1 MRQDSLIQDVVRILD
16 QTEWRHAAF
25 PGHCFDLVG
34 EQEGNA
40 VLLKALPNVDSATR
54 ETSEEMRQA
63 AAFLGAS
70 PLIVGEK
77 NQRGELEKKV
87 VYERYGI
94 PTISAE
100 TLEEYLRLR
109 HGPIIV
115 NTRGGHYASIDPE
128 KLEEKRKEAGYSV
141 NGLAKEIGVSTRTVL
156 NYREQGRAQIRTAKR
171 LEAVLGPV
179 WAEIDLLEQAE
190 PRQGRPNNRIAKRLL
205 RIGFD
210 ASGFAKAPFD
220 AAARDRGDRF
230 VAKEDEKRTDERL
243 LRFLQDVQDLVDS
256 VPFMVTEHREDYA
269 IPSVTKKR
277 LRTVDGKEEL
287 KEAVRA
293 GA

>member
-1 MRQDSLIQDVVRILD
+1 MRQESLIQDVVRILD
-16 QTEWRHAAF
+16 QTQWRHAAF
-25 PGHCFDLVG
+25 PGPCFDLVG
-34 EQEGNA
+34 EQEGDA
-40 VLLKALPNVDSATR
+40 VLLKALPNVDSATK

-77 NQRGELEKKV
+77 NGRGELEKKV

-100 TLEEYLRLR
+100 TLEEYLRLQ

-115 NTRGGHYASIDPE
+115 NTRGGHYVSVDRE

-141 NGLAKEIGVSTRTVL
+141 NALAKEIGVSTRTVL
-156 NYREQGRAQIRTAKR
+156 NYREQGRAEIRTAER

-179 WAEIDLLEQAE
+179 WAEIDLLERKAVA
-190 PRQGRPNNRIAKRLL
+190 PGRANNRIAKRLL

-220 AAARDRGDRF
+220 AAARDKDDRF
-230 VAKEDEKRTDERL
+230 VATEDQKQTDERL
-243 LRFLQDVQDLVDS
+243 LRFLQEVRDIVDS
-256 VPFMVTEHREDYA
+256 VPFMVTEQREDYA

-277 LRTVDGKEEL
+277 LQDVEGKEEL
-287 KEAVRA
+287 KEAVGA